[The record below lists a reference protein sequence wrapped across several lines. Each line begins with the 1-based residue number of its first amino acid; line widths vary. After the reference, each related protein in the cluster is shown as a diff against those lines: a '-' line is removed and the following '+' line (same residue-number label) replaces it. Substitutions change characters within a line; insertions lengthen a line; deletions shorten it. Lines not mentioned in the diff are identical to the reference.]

1 MTGRKTRSKGPILEL
16 LRAHSLSLTA
26 IAILGTWTFLYARSD
41 PETRT
46 GEFFGNSVA
55 DWSGTLFL
63 VLGTKYVY
71 ETGSAESR
79 LVPRR
84 HRNHFLF
91 RHSLTILLIVTGAIW
106 LAVYRSQDPT
116 SKWSHVVGNILSEW
130 LQMIGIVFLTKRL
143 VERGSKES
151 RSR

>member
-1 MTGRKTRSKGPILEL
+1 MTSRKTRGKESFLDL
-16 LRAHSLSLTA
+16 LHAHSLSLA
-26 IAILGTWTFLYARSD
+26 AVAILATWTMLYARSN
-41 PETRT
+41 PETRS

-79 LVPRR
+79 IVPRR
-84 HRNHFLF
+84 FRNHFLF
-91 RHSLTILLIVTGAIW
+91 RHSLTILLIGTGAIW
-106 LAVYRSQDPT
+106 LAVYRSQDPS
-116 SKWSHVVGNILSEW
+116 SKWGHVVGNILSEW
-130 LQMIGIVFLTKRL
+130 VQMIGIVFLTKRL

-151 RSR
+151 R

>member
-1 MTGRKTRSKGPILEL
+1 MTNRKIRGKESFLDL
-16 LRAHSLSLTA
+16 LQAHTLSLA
-26 IAILGTWTFLYARSD
+26 ALAILGTWAILYARSN
-41 PETRT
+41 PETRS

-84 HRNHFLF
+84 LRNHFLF

-106 LAVYRSQDPT
+106 LAVYRSQDPS
-116 SKWSHVVGNILSEW
+116 SKWGHVVGNILSEW
-130 LQMIGIVFLTKRL
+130 VQMIGIVFLTKRL

-151 RSR
+151 R